1 MLELAAPRRALPC
14 PGPTD
19 PVLSHPV
26 DQVNSFAPSW
36 KAGLNNRFRG
46 LSLAEVKSLMGAL
59 PEPSEMK
66 ADPKTDYPE
75 VGKIPKN
82 FDAR

>member
-1 MLELAAPRRALPC
+1 M
-14 PGPTD
+14 
-19 PVLSHPV
+19 
-26 DQVNSFAPSW
+26 NSVSPSW
-36 KAGLNNRFRG
+36 KAGVNNRFRG

-82 FDAR
+82 FDARWVMACG